1 MGICSTEDGRTSPS
15 YEELAKVQAILE
27 HIHTGYGDKYAA
39 DFCNKDYTS
48 EKEISSALEA
58 DLALV
63 VPLPCARVIYQH
75 YHAPAPAAKVPPL
88 NLEELPEQGG
98 SEGQR
103 KEGDKR
109 RAVDDELESSEGEP
123 VTPGAEAT
131 QRTPSGTPQ
140 SVPRLKLSQLE
151 APDVKV
157 TPEARE
163 GMQRR
168 QLDDTHPEV
177 RKMMVDDKRT
187 H

>member
-1 MGICSTEDGRTSPS
+1 MCIRDS
-15 YEELAKVQAILE
+15 
-27 HIHTGYGDKYAA
+27 IHTGYGDKYAA

-123 VTPGAEAT
+123 VTPRAEAT
-131 QRTPSGTPQ
+131 QRTCLLYTSDAADEED
-140 SVPRLKLSQLE
+140 SVDL
-151 APDVKV
+151 
-157 TPEARE
+157 
-163 GMQRR
+163 GGRR
-168 QLDDTHPEV
+168 V
-177 RKMMVDDKRT
+177 IKKKNR
-187 H
+187 